1 MPKTEAGREQEEN
14 GGAQYRQ
21 TRSGSQSL
29 QPKLLSGQVHN
40 HNSFSFSLSL
50 SLSVF
55 ILFILLNYFVR
66 IGKASEA
73 TKTIAGP
80 VFRTG

>member
-40 HNSFSFSLSL
+40 HNSFSL